1 MAPKLREEEIVTLQV
16 LRDKGL
22 SFREIAA
29 TLGVSEGTVRYHRKR
44 RGQPDGR
51 GKPR

>member
-16 LRDKGL
+16 LRDRGL

-29 TLGVSEGTVRYHRKR
+29 TLGVSEGTVR
-44 RGQPDGR
+44 
-51 GKPR
+51 